1 VRTSFSQVQGIKR
14 LQHPQKFR
22 QYELERQRMATRDGT
37 DVKAV
42 KEQKLY
48 HGTGEQP
55 SSPFHNLNP
64 CSAAERST

>member
-1 VRTSFSQVQGIKR
+1 
-14 LQHPQKFR
+14 
-22 QYELERQRMATRDGT
+22 MATRDGT

-55 SSPFHNLNP
+55 SSPFHNLNY
-64 CSAAERST
+64 TYY